1 MAGEIQLPEIYLDC
15 DLGAHLVEA
24 YFFIDDVSSYL
35 ALQSGIP
42 EATIQAHIIAGAG
55 LTRTPPRSGEL
66 VMYLGGYFFGVN
78 ELALAAMKRVIFF
91 FVSPEGRDRIVE
103 AYIDEDYGDVHNIS
117 RHHFDGN
124 VHWMVITAV
133 LDVMR
138 ERDELPIHPSWL

>member
-1 MAGEIQLPEIYLDC
+1 MLEIEYEC
-15 DLGAHLVEA
+15 DLGGDWVEGLF
-24 YFFIDDVSSYL
+24 YFNEVTEHL
-35 ALQSGIP
+35 ALQTGIP
-42 EATIQAHIIAGAG
+42 QATIEAHIIAAAG
-55 LTRTPPRSGEL
+55 LCKRLPKSGEH
-66 VMYLGGYFFGVN
+66 VFEFRGYFYGVD
-78 ELALAAMKRVIFF
+78 ELALAAMKCVIFEY
-91 FVSPEGRDRIVE
+91 VSPEGRDRIVE